1 MMARSAPLPPERTT
15 GRQGNYAGVVSRS
28 LAFGLDIGAAW
39 GIYTLGAAAVS
50 LFWQL
55 ISGHSIQTGHHAIAA
70 SIILGAWAF
79 FYFAAQW
86 ALSGQSLGMAV
97 FGIRVVRTDGSAIG
111 GKHAVVRA
119 LVLPVSVAI
128 VFLGFVG
135 ILTNRRRKAW
145 HDHAAD
151 TVVVYDWDARAAHL
165 RWLAHHDAEASTPA
179 ATEES
184 AAA

>member
-1 MMARSAPLPPERTT
+1 MPRGAPMPAERST

-28 LAFGLDIGAAW
+28 LAFGIDIGAAW

-55 ISGHSIQTGHHAIAA
+55 ISGHSIQAGGHPVVA
-70 SIILGAWAF
+70 SIILAVWAF

-97 FGIRVVRTDGSAIG
+97 FGLRVVCTDGSDIG
-111 GKHAVVRA
+111 GREALVRA
-119 LVLPVSVAI
+119 LVLPISVAI
-128 VFLGFVG
+128 FFLGFVG
-135 ILTNRRRKAW
+135 ILTNRQRKAW
-145 HDHAAD
+145 HDHAAN

-165 RWLAHHDAEASTPA
+165 RWLAHHDAGSETTPA
-179 ATEES
+179 PPDS

>member
-1 MMARSAPLPPERTT
+1 MTARSTPPPAERTT
-15 GRQGNYAGVVSRS
+15 GRQGHYAGIVSRS
-28 LAFGLDIGAAW
+28 IAFGVDIGAAW

-55 ISGHSIQTGHHAIAA
+55 VSGHSIQAAGHPQAA
-70 SIILGAWAF
+70 SLILAGWAF

-86 ALSGQSLGMAV
+86 ALSGQTLGMAL
-97 FGIRVVRTDGSAIG
+97 FGIRVVRTDGSSIG
-111 GKHAVVRA
+111 SRQAVIRA
-119 LVLPVSVAI
+119 LVLPVSVA
-128 VFLGFVG
+128 VFFLGFVG

-145 HDHAAD
+145 QDHAAD

-165 RWLAHHDAEASTPA
+165 RWLAHHDSPGAAPA
-179 ATEES
+179 ASEES

>member
-1 MMARSAPLPPERTT
+1 MTARTTPPPAERST
-15 GRQGNYAGVVSRS
+15 GRQGHYAGIVSRS
-28 LAFGLDIGAAW
+28 LAFGVDIGAAW
-39 GIYTLGAAAVS
+39 GIYTLAAAAVS

-55 ISGHSIQTGHHAIAA
+55 LSGHSIQAGGHPLVA

-86 ALSGQSLGMAV
+86 SLSGKTLGMAL
-97 FGIRVVRTDGSAIG
+97 FGIRVVRTDGSYIGTRQAII
-111 GKHAVVRA
+111 RA
-119 LVLPVSVAI
+119 LVLPISVA
-128 VFLGFVG
+128 VFFLGFLG

-145 HDHAAD
+145 QDHAAD

-165 RWLAHHDAEASTPA
+165 RWLAHQGGEDHGS
-179 ATEES
+179 ATSGES